1 MEAKLTFLLL
11 APLFS
16 AAAIVLFFRSG
27 RRLPAF
33 ISVASAGLCLAAA
46 VSAMVSGAGLY
57 KSSFELF
64 KLGGFSFN
72 TGLLFDAAAA
82 NMPPR

>member
-33 ISVASAGLCLAAA
+33 ISVASAGL
-46 VSAMVSGAGLY
+46 
-57 KSSFELF
+57 
-64 KLGGFSFN
+64 
-72 TGLLFDAAAA
+72 
-82 NMPPR
+82 